1 VAGSAAVTVGCLTCQ
16 VRQEIV
22 LADVAAGEDSARVFF
37 TRHGDCLTS
46 IDVPSYSWFAEAL
59 AHAS

>member
-1 VAGSAAVTVGCLTCQ
+1 VAGSGAVTVGCLTCQ

-22 LADVAAGEDSARVFF
+22 LADVAAGEESPRVFF

-46 IDVPSYSWFAEAL
+46 IDVPSYDSFARAL
-59 AHAS
+59 AHAG